1 MNRYTTILPAVLLI
15 GAVWANAASKS
26 GELLTIKVMSAKTE
40 SIPLN
45 SDNNGAPKDC
55 NLMDFS
61 AYCHH
66 SRSAIVRHTMVV
78 QDSTGKSFSIS
89 CTVDSIWSKCT
100 ALPPGVTFSAQSAKH
115 GIGVWYPTAKGRQ
128 VKQLYAVIPAVDE
141 PSVASSA
148 QQNTSVANLAN
159 SAGTA
164 AAAVSEANRDT
175 VKCNFTSIPSGAEI
189 MLDGSYVGNTP
200 STIAVGAGR
209 HVVVLATPGFAKW
222 KRELLVSAGSDV
234 DVIATLQ
241 KTGH

>member
-1 MNRYTTILPAVLLI
+1 
-15 GAVWANAASKS
+15 
-26 GELLTIKVMSAKTE
+26 
-40 SIPLN
+40 
-45 SDNNGAPKDC
+45 
-55 NLMDFS
+55 MDFS

-78 QDSTGKSFSIS
+78 QDSAGKSFSIS

-115 GIGVWYPTAKGRQ
+115 GIAVWYPTAKGRQ
-128 VKQLYAVIPAVDE
+128 VKQLYAVGPAADE
-141 PSVASSA
+141 PSVASSS
-148 QQNTSVANLAN
+148 QPDSSVANLAN
-159 SAGTA
+159 AAGT
-164 AAAVSEANRDT
+164 AAVSEANRDT
-175 VKCNFTSIPSGAEI
+175 VKCNFTSTPSGAEI

-234 DVIATLQ
+234 EVSATLQ
-241 KTGH
+241 QTRR